1 MTKIDEVVERECNH
15 VGYTSKC
22 YSPRELRALL
32 QEVHDAAVAEC
43 GKDAE
48 RYRIVKDE
56 IIDYKPAGYDG
67 CNFGRWDTMCKSD
80 EKDFDVFVDS
90 FAEKIKRLDAAIAA
104 AKVE

>member
-43 GKDAE
+43 GKDAKKL
-48 RYRIVKDE
+48 RIAMNFVNYWRNTTTSCCDE
-56 IIDYKPAGYDG
+56 EDMEEIMSNCVELA
-67 CNFGRWDTMCKSD
+67 
-80 EKDFDVFVDS
+80 
-90 FAEKIKRLDAAIAA
+90 DAAIAA